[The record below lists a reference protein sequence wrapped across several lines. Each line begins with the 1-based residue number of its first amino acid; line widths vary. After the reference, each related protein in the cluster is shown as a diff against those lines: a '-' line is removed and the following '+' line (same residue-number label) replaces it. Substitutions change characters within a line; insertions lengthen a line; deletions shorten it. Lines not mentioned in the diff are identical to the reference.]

1 MKLIAQINMFKEYI
15 MIFMYKIRNVREN
28 CVQNNS
34 LSAVNMA
41 ASRKC
46 EELTRLLACTLMGNE

>member
-1 MKLIAQINMFKEYI
+1 MVC
-15 MIFMYKIRNVREN
+15 MYKIRYVRKI
-28 CVQNNS
+28 CGQNNS

-46 EELTRLLACTLMGNE
+46 EKLTRLLACTLIGNK